1 MTGSIVDFFEQADIG
16 ELTELPVSG
25 LEASRFQPR
34 IHPDEAAMQ
43 ELTDSIRINGLL
55 RPITVIRRDDHYEI
69 IAGERRWRACQRA
82 GYDTVLCRILSPAD
96 VINVR
101 KELIERLQ
109 KEDLT
114 AVEEARG
121 YVQVMR
127 LLGITQEELAR
138 RIRMSQSAVAN
149 KLRLLNLPQEVQN
162 AVTERRI
169 SERHARALLAL
180 SREKTLQACKHIEE
194 NQLSVRECEAY
205 VRELSGKRLQ
215 RRKQKTKGFTRN
227 TQVGIN
233 SVSQCV
239 RMIKKMGIDVVMETE
254 ETPQEI
260 RVLVKFPR

>member
-1 MTGSIVDFFEQADIG
+1 MTGSIFDFFEQENTG
-16 ELTELPVSG
+16 ELAELSVHD

-55 RPITVIRRDDHYEI
+55 RPITVKKRDDHYEI

-82 GYDTVLCRILSPAD
+82 GYDTVMCRILSPAD
-96 VINVR
+96 ALSAR
-101 KELIERLQ
+101 KELIDRLQ

-114 AVEEARG
+114 AVEEARS

-138 RIRMSQSAVAN
+138 KVRKSQSAVAN
-149 KLRLLNLPQEVQN
+149 KIRLLNLPQEVQN

-169 SERHARALLAL
+169 SERHARALLSL
-180 SREKTLQACKHIEE
+180 SREKSLQACKQIEE
-194 NQLSVRECEAY
+194 KKLSVREAEAY
-205 VRELSGKRLQ
+205 VRELSGTRVQ

-260 RVLVKFPR
+260 RILVKFPR